1 MARLSLLPK
10 GTDQFNFVGR
20 DPITHEEVWA
30 NCDFCKSQGEI
41 ETEDENGR
49 SGNDGSHKTN

>member
-1 MARLSLLPK
+1 MSKKICTVCKGNGFVRVPYSL
-10 GTDQFNFVGR
+10 
-20 DPITHEEVWA
+20 THEEVWA